1 MPVFAAPA
9 YLIAAL
15 AASAVVAALHLL
27 AWRRPHPTPLPTAR
41 FAPPSAVRAL
51 SRDLRLSDALLLAL
65 RVLALLLAGVALA
78 RPSLAPRRA
87 GAARVVVIDASR
99 RVASV
104 DQARDSARAHLAGA
118 DDVVWIRVDSAAT
131 LVTDST
137 VGGRAEV
144 RGRLGAGI
152 VAAIREAHRL
162 ARTRARTTIVVVS
175 PFAVESWD
183 AGLGPM
189 RGTWDGE
196 IVPVRVAAR
205 AGETGVTATGSVAAR
220 AARPELPPLR
230 DPLGAAFALALDA
243 AAPPVRVKRGAPNA
257 ADSAWAREGGIV
269 IAWPGDAPGDGG
281 AAGEPVSDVLT
292 TGGRSVV
299 GHFGRPGTG
308 VPPGA
313 AILRWG
319 DGTPAATEASL
330 GRGCLRSV
338 GVAVPVAGDEALRPA
353 FLRVV
358 RELAGACGGGGEAL
372 LDSAAI
378 SAWARPRA
386 AGEGTPTGAVAGG
399 AVRSARG
406 AAREPSLADRALQRW
421 LLLAVAAVLLA
432 EWIVRARRATGGSAF
447 AQSAAAQP
455 REAA

>member
-1 MPVFAAPA
+1 MPVFAAPG
-9 YLIAAL
+9 YLVAAV

-51 SRDLRLSDALLLAL
+51 SRDLRLSDAVLLAL

-78 RPSLAPRRA
+78 SPSLAPARA
-87 GAARVVVIDASR
+87 GEARVVVIDASR

-104 DQARDSARAHLAGA
+104 EQARDSARVHLAGA

-137 VGGRAEV
+137 VGGRAEA
-144 RGRLGAGI
+144 RGRLGAGL

-162 ARTRARTTIVVVS
+162 APTHARTSIVVVS
-175 PFAVESWD
+175 PFAAESWD
-183 AGLGPM
+183 AGLVAM
-189 RGTWDGE
+189 RGAWEGE

-205 AGETGVTATGSVAAR
+205 ASEASATARGRVAASL
-220 AARPELPPLR
+220 ELPSAR

-243 AAPPVRVKRGAPNA
+243 AAPPIRVKRGAPNA
-257 ADSAWAREGGIV
+257 VDSAWARDGGIV
-269 IAWPGDAPGDGG
+269 IAWSGDASGDGG
-281 AAGEPVSDVLT
+281 ASGEPPSGVLT

-313 AILRWG
+313 AILRWA
-319 DGTPAATEASL
+319 DGTPAATEALL

-338 GVAVPVAGDEALRPA
+338 GVAVPETGDEVLRPP

-358 RELAGACGGGGEAL
+358 RALAGACGGGGEAL
-372 LDSAAI
+372 IDSAAI

-432 EWIVRARRATGGSAF
+432 EWIVRARRGTGGSAF
-447 AQSAAAQP
+447 AQSDEAQP